1 MKTLRQ
7 IISEANE
14 TKTALGHFNISNLEG
29 FWGVVRAA
37 QNLDL
42 PVIIGL
48 SEGERD
54 FIGLRQ
60 ARALVDSARTE
71 FNQLI
76 FLSADHTSSLK
87 RAQEAIGA
95 GLDLIVFD
103 RSELSPEDNIAET
116 KKCVELARSV
126 NPEILV
132 EGELGYIGKSSKM
145 LDELPVGVALD
156 ESSITKVEEAERF
169 VKETGVDLFSPAV
182 GNIHGMLK
190 HAANPR
196 LFIQRTKEIR
206 DVTGVPLVLHGGS
219 GLTDEDFVAAIEAG
233 VAIVH
238 INTELRVA
246 YKQAL
251 IESLQENPEEIAPYK
266 YLKGPIIAVK
276 QVVEKRLNLFS
287 RR

>member
-60 ARALVDSARTE
+60 ARALVDSARAE
-71 FNQLI
+71 FNQPI

-87 RAQEAIGA
+87 RAQEAIDA

-103 RSELSPEDNIAET
+103 RSELSSEDNIAET

-126 NPEILV
+126 NPEIIV

-156 ESSITKVEEAERF
+156 ESSITKAEEAGRF

-190 HAANPR
+190 HTANPR
-196 LFIQRTKEIR
+196 LFIQRIKEIR

-233 VAIVH
+233 VAIIH

>member
-7 IISEANE
+7 IISKANE

-60 ARALVDSARTE
+60 ARALVDSARAE
-71 FNQLI
+71 FNQPI

-87 RAQEAIGA
+87 RAQEAIDA

-103 RSELSPEDNIAET
+103 RSELSSEDNIAET

-126 NPEILV
+126 NPEIIV

-156 ESSITKVEEAERF
+156 ESSITKAEEAGRF

-190 HAANPR
+190 HTANPR
-196 LFIQRTKEIR
+196 LFIQRIKEIR

-233 VAIVH
+233 VAIIH